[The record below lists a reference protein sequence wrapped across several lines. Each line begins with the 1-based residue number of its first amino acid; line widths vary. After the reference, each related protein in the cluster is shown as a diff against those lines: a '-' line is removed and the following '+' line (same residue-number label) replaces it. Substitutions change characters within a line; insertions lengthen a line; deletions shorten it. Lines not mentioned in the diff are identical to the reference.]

1 MYACYLL
8 AAITYFLFI
17 TSGLQ
22 GIFGFLFLSI
32 SHATFGFL
40 TTIVYLFSQTLTLF
54 FFVGTNTNIRDYSEK
69 KPTVIP
75 LFKQAKKIKNK
86 VSGHIYLNILFF
98 MTQSILGGAIAADAV
113 PRFLHATVSGFTLL
127 HFHYL
132 LFLEHGGFNEMTN
145 IIISMTSLNQKQ
157 KINAEP

>member
-1 MYACYLL
+1 MLKITSIIKKENKRYAENILDELDELSFPC
-8 AAITYFLFI
+8 YFLFI

-69 KPTVIP
+69 KPMAIP
-75 LFKQAKKIKNK
+75 LFKQAKKIKI
-86 VSGHIYLNILFF
+86 VCAVISG
-98 MTQSILGGAIAADAV
+98 SIKIDRV
-113 PRFLHATVSGFTLL
+113 KKRFG
-127 HFHYL
+127 
-132 LFLEHGGFNEMTN
+132 
-145 IIISMTSLNQKQ
+145 
-157 KINAEP
+157 